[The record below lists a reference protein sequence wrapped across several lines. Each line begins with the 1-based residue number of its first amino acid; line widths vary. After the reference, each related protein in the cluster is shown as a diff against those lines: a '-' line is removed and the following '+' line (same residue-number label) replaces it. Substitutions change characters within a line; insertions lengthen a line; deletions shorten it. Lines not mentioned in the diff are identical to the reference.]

1 VTPQFASTV
10 FPLIWLLRHGDA
22 ENGEGKPDAERE
34 LTEKGERQSRDA
46 GKALKAL
53 GVEIDVCL
61 TSPKVRAK
69 QTAELA
75 CEPLGC
81 PVEEDDRLSG
91 GDFDP
96 LKLAA
101 GRGEVML
108 VGHEP
113 DFSGA
118 VAMVT
123 GSRVKMKKGGI
134 AAVDDHILHVLLRPK
149 DLKRIAS
156 G

>member
-1 VTPQFASTV
+1 M
-10 FPLIWLLRHGDA
+10 IWLLRHGDA
-22 ENGEGKPDAERE
+22 EDGAGKPDADRE
-34 LTEKGERQSRDA
+34 LTGKGEQQSVNA
-46 GKALKAL
+46 GRALKRL
-53 GVEIDVCL
+53 GVQIDVCL

-69 QTAELA
+69 RTAELA
-75 CEPLGC
+75 CDVLGAE
-81 PVEEDDRLSG
+81 VEVDDRLAG

-96 LKLAA
+96 LELAA

-118 VAMVT
+118 VAIAT

-134 AAVDDHILHVLLRPK
+134 AAIDDHTLHALLRPK
-149 DLKRIAS
+149 DLKQIA

>member
-1 VTPQFASTV
+1 M
-10 FPLIWLLRHGDA
+10 IWILRHGDA
-22 ENGEGKPDAERE
+22 EAGEGKPDAARE
-34 LTEKGERQSRDA
+34 LTEKGERQSVAA
-46 GKALKAL
+46 GQALKKL
-53 GVEIDVCL
+53 GVELDVCL

-69 QTAELA
+69 RTAELA
-75 CEPLGC
+75 CAALDC
-81 PVEEDDRLSG
+81 SVEEDDRLAG

-96 LKLAA
+96 LELAA

-113 DFSGA
+113 DFSSA
-118 VAMVT
+118 VALVT

-134 AAVDDHILHVLLRPK
+134 AAIDDHILHLLMRPK
-149 DLKRIAS
+149 DLKQIA

>member
-1 VTPQFASTV
+1 M
-10 FPLIWLLRHGDA
+10 IWLLRHGDA
-22 ENGEGKPDAERE
+22 EAGEGKPDAERE
-34 LTEKGERQSRDA
+34 LTEKGERQSVAA

-53 GVEIDVCL
+53 GVELDVCL
-61 TSPKVRAK
+61 TSPKIRAK

-75 CEPLGC
+75 CEQLSV
-81 PVEEDDRLSG
+81 PVEEDERLAG

-96 LKLAA
+96 LEVGA

-113 DFSGA
+113 DFSQA
-118 VAMVT
+118 VALVT

-134 AAVDDHILHVLLRPK
+134 AALDDHVLHVLLRPK
-149 DLKRIAS
+149 DLKAI
-156 G
+156 GD

>member
-1 VTPQFASTV
+1 V
-10 FPLIWLLRHGDA
+10 IWILRHGDA
-22 ENGEGKPDAERE
+22 EAGEGKPDADRE
-34 LTEKGERQSRDA
+34 LTEKGERQSIYA
-46 GKALKAL
+46 GRALKKL
-53 GVEIDVCL
+53 GVELDSCL

-69 QTAELA
+69 RTAELA
-75 CEPLGC
+75 CDVLGAE
-81 PVEEDDRLSG
+81 VEVDDQLAG

-96 LKLAA
+96 LELAA

-113 DFSGA
+113 DCSQA
-118 VAMVT
+118 VALVT

-134 AAVDDHILHVLLRPK
+134 AAIDDHILHVLLRPK
-149 DLKRIAS
+149 DLKAIA

>member
-1 VTPQFASTV
+1 VQSRSYGKINSV
-10 FPLIWLLRHGDA
+10 IWLLRHGDA
-22 ENGEGKPDAERE
+22 EDSEGKPDAERE
-34 LTEKGERQSRDA
+34 LTKKGERQARDA
-46 GKALKAL
+46 GRALKEL

-61 TSPKVRAK
+61 TSPKVRAR

-75 CEPLGC
+75 CKELGAK
-81 PVEEDDRLSG
+81 VEDDERLSG

-96 LKLAA
+96 LELAA
-101 GRGEVML
+101 GRGEVMM

-118 VAMVT
+118 VALAT

-134 AAVDDHILHVLLRPK
+134 AAIDDHLLHAIYRPK
-149 DLKRIAS
+149 DLSAIA

>member
-1 VTPQFASTV
+1 V
-10 FPLIWLLRHGDA
+10 IWLLRHGDA
-22 ENGEGKPDAERE
+22 EDGAGKPDAERE
-34 LTEKGERQSRDA
+34 LTEKGKRQSRDA

-53 GVEIDVCL
+53 GVKLDACIS
-61 TSPKVRAK
+61 SPRVRAK

-75 CEPLGC
+75 CEALGTK
-81 PVEEDDRLSG
+81 VEEDQRLAG

-96 LKLAA
+96 LELAA

-113 DFSGA
+113 DFSSA
-118 VAMVT
+118 IAMVT
-123 GSRVKMKKGGI
+123 GSRVKMRKGGL
-134 AAVDDHILHVLLRPK
+134 AAIDDHLLHALYRPK
-149 DLKRIAS
+149 DLKLIA